1 MKFAYIIIVC
11 PPLVIFYM
19 TFFISSSLFLYSN
32 FVDMDWFTMY
42 FFKSD
47 YFLIYQ
53 LDKLS
58 FSDNYK
64 WFRLDSLI
72 ILSVNNFGIPL
83 WYQFSILTR
92 NYFLQPTN
100 TNSFYKL
107 NFLMDML
114 GSQLRKAQYF
124 QWVKGMILTL

>member
-1 MKFAYIIIVC
+1 
-11 PPLVIFYM
+11 
-19 TFFISSSLFLYSN
+19 
-32 FVDMDWFTMY
+32 MY

-100 TNSFYKL
+100 TNSFYNL